1 MTRSRPGLSFP
12 TLISTTHDAHDDR
25 CYIGIGQL
33 RHEASRNAGIEP
45 ELFAEQALHSAGRLL
60 ENFEESP
67 TTISL
72 GASLPTPEPA
82 LDGRDY
88 RRSAHLNYKEPT
100 ASLNKVITEC
110 VLRPR

>member
-45 ELFAEQALHSAGRLL
+45 ELFAEQALHSTADFVHTRAFLYG
-60 ENFEESP
+60 EEPYCKAPMKNGMLRQSKTDHSDQP
-67 TTISL
+67 SRAWSIRNAIDQTSQV
-72 GASLPTPEPA
+72 EP
-82 LDGRDY
+82 
-88 RRSAHLNYKEPT
+88 
-100 ASLNKVITEC
+100 I
-110 VLRPR
+110 